1 MLIAVTVPDAVGRVT
16 SASYTRTPLATDCE
30 STAIVKSPLCQ
41 VVDCVYKTFRTKYLA
56 TIQVHTTYNV
66 SKAVRVTIC
75 FSLVDLLCSSN
86 SGIMSS
92 NNHTVVRCIHT
103 TCCG

>member
-56 TIQVHTTYNV
+56 TIQVHTTNNV
-66 SKAVRVTIC
+66 SKAVRVTV
-75 FSLVDLLCSSN
+75 SLGLIDLLCSSN
-86 SGIMSS
+86 SRIMST
-92 NNHTVVRCIHT
+92 NNHTIVRSVHT
-103 TCCG
+103 TSSR